1 MKRVSKKV
9 LIKNRTDPMVQT
21 GLRKQGEMMVR
32 GTAVRE
38 R

>member
-1 MKRVSKKV
+1 MEQVSKKV
-9 LIKNRTDPMVQT
+9 LIKNRTDPMVQI
-21 GLRKQGEMMVR
+21 GLRKQGGMMVR